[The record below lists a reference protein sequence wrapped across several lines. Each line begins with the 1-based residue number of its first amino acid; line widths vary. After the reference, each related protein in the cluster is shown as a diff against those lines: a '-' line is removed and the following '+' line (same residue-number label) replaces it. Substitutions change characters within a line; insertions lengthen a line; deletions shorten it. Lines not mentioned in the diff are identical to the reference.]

1 MEMAHRRSRG
11 AVLATL
17 VVVVVATL
25 TAACG
30 SIDQQF
36 EEACQRQGI
45 EPGDPRFESCVKE
58 GRAAWN
64 RRISQSYPSGF
75 SGGP

>member
-1 MEMAHRRSRG
+1 MDAARSGMRW
-11 AVLATL
+11 LISATL
-17 VVVVVATL
+17 TVLLLASL

-30 SIDQQF
+30 SMDQQF

-45 EPGDPRFESCVKE
+45 EPGDQRFESCVEE

-64 RRISQSYPSGF
+64 RRMSQSFPSGF